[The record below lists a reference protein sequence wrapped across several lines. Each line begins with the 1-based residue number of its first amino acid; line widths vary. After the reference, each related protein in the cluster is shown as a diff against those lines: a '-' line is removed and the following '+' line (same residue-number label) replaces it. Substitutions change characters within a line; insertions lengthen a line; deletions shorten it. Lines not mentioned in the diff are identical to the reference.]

1 MSGLVSLPP
10 PIHTHIHT
18 HTHTHARTHRMEP
31 STGPRK
37 TVWGNLR
44 QKAKPLFHYVRGSGN
59 KNLSKQQ
66 ARPEQPRDQWRSSLP
81 DVRRRRHSSS
91 SPPRLDQCPSPPSYS
106 NPPTP
111 RLQPRQEKG
120 GRAQLS
126 SLLSLARSSSELRSL
141 QSVSG
146 GLEEQSLNT
155 PETMEQGPQVRYSPS
170 RPMTEPPALDVL
182 ENSMER
188 QRTNDTDSLTL
199 NDTEQN
205 AILDMPGEATALWD
219 SQKEVKRMY
228 LLSINLKQGRDLVIR
243 DRCGTSDPYV
253 KFKLEGKTLYKS
265 KVVYKNLNPTWN
277 ETFSFPIRNLKQKLY
292 VKVYDR
298 DLTTDDFMGSSRV
311 SLSELEL
318 DKTTEMVLPLDD
330 PNSLEKDMGVIIIDV
345 CLSVRDGE
353 NKKNKWVQKAK
364 RNNKLG
370 PSPQYARLS
379 ECLRKSQ
386 LWTGVLIITLVEGQ
400 DLPDDGQGDAFVRFR
415 LGDQK
420 YRSKCLCKKANP
432 QWRERFEFNQ
442 FQDKSNFLELGVWL
456 KEGRK
461 YEECYGMCEVDLSVL
476 MVNKPQLFTCSLDQ
490 GRGRV
495 VFLITLTMCSGV
507 AITDLCAPPLEEPHE
522 RNNMLSK
529 YSFKNSFKN
538 IRDVGFLQVKVI
550 KASDLLAADLN
561 GKSDPFCVL
570 ELGNNRLQTH
580 TIYKT
585 LYPEWNKVFTF
596 PIKDI
601 HDVLEVTVFDE
612 DGDKVPD
619 FLGKVAI
626 PLLNVHNG
634 QLISFPLKKE
644 DLGAS
649 SKGTIL
655 LELEVIFNPI
665 KASIRTFTPRE
676 RKFEEDSPKFSKK
689 VLARNAV
696 RVRNIY
702 RAIRQVLQY
711 IKSCFQWESVQRTIT
726 AFLLFLIVVW
736 YWEFYMLPL
745 FLIILLVWNYL
756 HIASERVNHEQ
767 DHIDFGDDD
776 DEDEKECERRG
787 LMDKIHMV
795 QEIVLTVQSLLEE
808 IASFAERLKNT
819 FNWSVPFLSNLA
831 FFVLI
836 GATVI
841 TYFIP
846 IRYIILIWGINKFTK
861 KLRNPYAIDNN
872 EVMDFLS
879 RVPSDVQKE
888 QYLALKHSHTHSPV
902 RRKRATQ

>member
-1 MSGLVSLPP
+1 MP
-10 PIHTHIHT
+10 
-18 HTHTHARTHRMEP
+18 
-31 STGPRK
+31 
-37 TVWGNLR
+37 
-44 QKAKPLFHYVRGSGN
+44 QK
-59 KNLSKQQ
+59 
-66 ARPEQPRDQWRSSLP
+66 
-81 DVRRRRHSSS
+81 
-91 SPPRLDQCPSPPSYS
+91 
-106 NPPTP
+106 
-111 RLQPRQEKG
+111 
-120 GRAQLS
+120 
-126 SLLSLARSSSELRSL
+126 
-141 QSVSG
+141 
-146 GLEEQSLNT
+146 
-155 PETMEQGPQVRYSPS
+155 
-170 RPMTEPPALDVL
+170 
-182 ENSMER
+182 
-188 QRTNDTDSLTL
+188 QRNNDTDSVTL

-205 AILDMPGEATALWD
+205 TILDVAGEAAALWD
-219 SQKEVKRMY
+219 SQRESQRTY
-228 LLSINLKQGRDLVIR
+228 LLSINLKEGRGLVIR

-277 ETFSFPIRNLKQKLY
+277 ESFSFPIHNLKQKLY

-318 DKTTEMVLPLDD
+318 EKTIEMVLQLDD

-345 CLSVRDGE
+345 CLSLRDGE
-353 NKKNKWVQKAK
+353 NKKNV
-364 RNNKLG
+364 RNLIRS
-370 PSPQYARLS
+370 SPQSTRLS
-379 ECLRKSQ
+379 ECMRKSQ
-386 LWTGVLIITLVEGQ
+386 LWAGVLTITLVEGQ
-400 DLPDDGQGDAFVRFR
+400 DLPDDGQGDVFVRFR

-420 YRSKCLCKKANP
+420 YRSKCQCKKSNP

-442 FQDKSNFLELGVWL
+442 FLDRPNFLELSVWA

-461 YEECYGMCEVDLSVL
+461 YEDCYGLCDVDLSVL
-476 MVNKPQLFTCSLDQ
+476 VVNKPQLFTCSLDQ
-490 GRGRV
+490 GRV
-495 VFLITLTMCSGV
+495 VFLVTLNMCSGV

-522 RNNMLSK
+522 RDNMLNK
-529 YSFKNSFKN
+529 YGFKNSFKN
-538 IRDVGFLQVKVI
+538 IRDVGFLQVKVV
-550 KASDLLAADLN
+550 KASDLMAADLN

-626 PLLNVHNG
+626 PLLSIHNG
-634 QLISFPLKKE
+634 QLISCPLKKE
-644 DLGAS
+644 DLGAL

-676 RKFEEDSPKFSKK
+676 RKFEEDSPNKTLLPLN
-689 VLARNAV
+689 VI

-702 RAIRQVLQY
+702 RAVRQVLQY
-711 IKSCFQWESVQRTIT
+711 IKSCFQWESVQRSIT
-726 AFLLFLIVVW
+726 AFLLFLFTVW

-745 FLIILLVWNYL
+745 FLVILLVWNYL
-756 HIASERVNHEQ
+756 MIASER
-767 DHIDFGDDD
+767 DHMDFGDDE

-795 QEIVLTVQSLLEE
+795 QEIVLTVQNLLEE
-808 IASFAERLKNT
+808 TASFAERLKNT

-836 GATVI
+836 IGTVI

-846 IRYIILIWGINKFTK
+846 IRYIILLWGINKFTK

-879 RVPSDVQKE
+879 RVPSDVQKVR
-888 QYLALKHSHTHSPV
+888 HSYELLSHLLSVPEAEI
-902 RRKRATQ
+902 RILFYNGSFRPCGIRKQNLDNV